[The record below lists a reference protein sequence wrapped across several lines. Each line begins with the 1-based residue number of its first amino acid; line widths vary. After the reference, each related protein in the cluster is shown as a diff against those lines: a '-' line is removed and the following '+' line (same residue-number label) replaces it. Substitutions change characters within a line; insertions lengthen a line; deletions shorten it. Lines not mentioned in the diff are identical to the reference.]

1 MTQASNGSDV
11 GGQEL
16 GRLVEGLTAGQV
28 SRRVFVRRAAAI
40 GVSLPT
46 ISAILAACG
55 GEDGNDDAGSAGAPA
70 TAGDPSKLTPGKP
83 GGTLREGYDR
93 DFSRM
98 DPINTTWYDPGF
110 FALYEGIITLDTK
123 RKFVPEIAEKWRPSS
138 DGKVWTFKIR
148 KGLKFHSGAPL
159 DAQAIADV
167 FNEIINPK
175 AGSPQLAQWAPVEK
189 TVATDATTLEVHV
202 KHSFANLPNVIST
215 GYSRIVNLKARN
227 DLGDDYGK
235 KLIDGSGP
243 FEFVEWVPGD
253 HVTVKRWEE
262 YPGAI
267 VPFFV
272 NKEKAYLDEIRWTYV
287 AETATRA
294 LQLQN
299 RELDSLKGPAPQD
312 IDRLQKDPNLVV
324 TELGEQALWYMG
336 LNFESLG
343 FNDLRVRQAVAQAL
357 DRQAIVDKLV
367 FGHGTP
373 AFGPIPPSSP
383 DYNDAV
389 EKHNGFDLDQAK
401 ELMRAAGWQRD
412 EEGILAKDGK
422 KFSFQLITSVDSF
435 EKQLASVVQEQLR
448 ALGMEVR
455 VRNFDE
461 ASKFEQLGNG
471 VDAFL
476 FKYSWPNTYDVFIVV
491 SDSKAAPFPNW
502 QRAKLPDLDK
512 AHRKYQQAATLE
524 ELDAASKEGQR
535 VGAEQLPFV
544 PIFGP
549 STAWV
554 TQKYV
559 RNYLPISWNLYPYYT
574 DVWMDNQQE

>member
-1 MTQASNGSDV
+1 MTQPSNGSDV
-11 GGQEL
+11 PRNEL
-16 GRLVEGLTAGQV
+16 ERLVEGLMHGEL
-28 SRRVFVRRAAAI
+28 SRRSFIRRAAVI

-46 ISAILAACG
+46 ISGILAACG
-55 GEDGNDDAGSAGAPA
+55 KGGGDGSGKGGTPA
-70 TAGDPSKLTPGKP
+70 TGGDPSKLSPGKP

-98 DPINTTWYDPGF
+98 DPINTTYYDPGF
-110 FALYEGIITLDTK
+110 FALYEAIITVDPK
-123 RKFVPEIAEKWRPSS
+123 RKFVPEIAEQWRPSS

-148 KGLKFHSGAPL
+148 KDLKFHSGAPL
-159 DAQAIADV
+159 DAEGIADV

-175 AGSPQLAQWAPVEK
+175 AGSPQLAQWAPVKK
-189 TVATDATTLEVHV
+189 TVAKDATTVEVHV
-202 KHSFANLPNVIST
+202 KHTFANLPNVIST
-215 GYSRIVNLKARN
+215 GFSRIVNMKVRKR
-227 DLGDDYGK
+227 LGDDYGK
-235 KLIDGSGP
+235 KVIDGSGP
-243 FEFVEWVPGD
+243 FEFVEWAPGD

-272 NKEKAYLDEIRWTYV
+272 NKGKAYLDGIRWTYV

-299 RELDSLKGPAPQD
+299 RELDSLKGPAFQD
-312 IDRLQKDPNLVV
+312 LERLQADPNLVV
-324 TELGEQALWYMG
+324 TEVGEQALWYMG
-336 LNFESLG
+336 LNFERLDFG
-343 FNDLRVRQAVAQAL
+343 DLRVRQAVAHAL
-357 DRQAIVDKLV
+357 DRKTIVDKLV
-367 FGHGTP
+367 FGHGKP

-383 DYNDAV
+383 DYHKAV
-389 EKHNGFDLDQAK
+389 EQHNGYDLAK
-401 ELMRAAGWQRD
+401 AKQLMKEAGWQPGSD
-412 EEGILAKDGK
+412 GILAKDGE
-422 KFSFQLITSVDSF
+422 KFSFQLITSTDSF

-455 VRNFDE
+455 ARAYDG
-461 ASKFEQLGNG
+461 ASEFQQLGKG
-471 VDAFL
+471 VDSFL
-476 FKYSWPNTYDVFIVV
+476 FKYSWPNCYDVYIVL

-502 QRAKLPDLDK
+502 QRAELRDLDR
-512 AHRKYQQAATLE
+512 AHSKYQHAATTDKLN
-524 ELDAASKEGQR
+524 AASQEGQL

-544 PIFGP
+544 PIFNP

-574 DVWMDNQQE
+574 DVWMDNQQK

>member
-1 MTQASNGSDV
+1 MTEGSNGSDA

-16 GRLVEGLTAGQV
+16 DRLVERLRGGSV
-28 SRRVFVRRAAAI
+28 SRRAFIGRAAAI

-46 ISAILAACG
+46 ISSILAACG
-55 GEDGNDDAGSAGAPA
+55 GDDGDDAGSAEAPA
-70 TAGDPSKLTPGKP
+70 VAGDPSKLSPGKP

-110 FALYEGIITLDTK
+110 FALYEGIITLDPK
-123 RKFVPEIAEKWRPSS
+123 RKFVPEIAEKWSPSS

-159 DAQAIADV
+159 DAQALADV

-175 AGSPQLAQWAPVEK
+175 AGSPQIAQWAPIEK
-189 TVATDATTLEVHV
+189 TVAKDATTLEVHV
-202 KHSFANLPNVIST
+202 KHTFANLPNVVST
-215 GYSRIVNLKARN
+215 GYSRVVNLKLRN
-227 DLGDDYGK
+227 ELGADYGK
-235 KLIDGSGP
+235 KEIDGSGP

-272 NKEKAYLDEIRWTYV
+272 NKRTAYLDEIRWTYV

-312 IDRLQKDPNLVV
+312 IERLQADPELVV
-324 TELGEQALWYMG
+324 TEIGEQALWYLG
-336 LNFESLG
+336 LNFERLG
-343 FNDLRVRQAVAQAL
+343 FGDLRVRQAVAHAL

-367 FGHGTP
+367 FGHGRP
-373 AFGPIPPSSP
+373 AFGPIPPASP

-389 EKHNGFDLDQAK
+389 EEHNGFDLTKAK
-401 ELMRAAGWQRD
+401 ELMTAAGWKVGGD
-412 EEGILAKDGK
+412 DILTKDGQ
-422 KFSFQLITSVDSF
+422 KFSFQLTTSVDSF

-461 ASKFEQLGNG
+461 ATKFEQLGKG

-476 FKYSWPNTYDVFIVV
+476 FKYSWPNTYDVYIVI
-491 SDSKAAPFPNW
+491 SESKAAPIPNW
-502 QRAKLPDLDK
+502 QRTKLRDLDK
-512 AHRKYQQAATLE
+512 AHSKYQHAATPE
-524 ELDAASKEGQR
+524 ELNAASHEGQL

-574 DVWMDNQQE
+574 DVWMDNQQ